1 MSKNTLG
8 LIVGS
13 FLALFHAVW
22 SLAVVIM
29 PVALQSFMN
38 WVLTIHHISL
48 PMAIITPFVLANA
61 VMLVISTFV
70 MGYICGW
77 VLGWLHELLSK

>member
-22 SLAVVIM
+22 SLAVAIM
-29 PVALQSFMN
+29 PAALQSFMN

-48 PMAIITPFVLANA
+48 PMTIITPFVLANA
-61 VMLVISTFV
+61 VMLVIFTFV